1 MQFLRFHASLPDGD
15 TLMNA
20 IDRTLEEIKSQL
32 RARGIKEFAF
42 VSKDPGPEF
51 NVIHLIPRKRK
62 TVRVA
67 EV

>member
-1 MQFLRFHASLPDGD
+1 MDA
-15 TLMNA
+15 A
-20 IDRTLEEIKSQL
+20 DRTLEEIKRQL

-42 VSKDPGPEF
+42 VSKDPGPEY
-51 NVIHLIPRKRK
+51 NVIHVVPRTRK